1 MVALMCA
8 CGRVDEGKDML
19 VTSVQQRTA
28 LDGTSVVEAVLHLS
42 AEQAGA
48 CSDAVRAAIAG
59 RYRVPALTVDEIL
72 TMREMTALADGLDD
86 CRNCDGLSIFVL
98 NILRL
103 GLLRDSLGD
112 GRYADVLADLY
123 ADAVRLAL
131 EAPVPTLH

>member
-1 MVALMCA
+1 MCA

-42 AEQAGA
+42 AEQAGT
-48 CSDAVRAAIAG
+48 CSDAVRAVIAA

-86 CRNCDGLSIFVL
+86 CRNCDGNSIFVL

-103 GLLRDSLGD
+103 GLLRDSLGE
-112 GRYADVLADLY
+112 GQYADVLAELY
-123 ADAVRLAL
+123 AEAVRLAL
-131 EAPVPTLH
+131 EAPAPTLH